1 MDPLCVVPARVQ
13 GLGLG
18 LPLALALLLF
28 CTDAL
33 AQSRRVFVNGQ
44 WLNDAQVA
52 GLARMNCSDIPDGSY
67 WLNTQ
72 TGAWGYAGNRQV
84 QGLLGDG
91 CSGSGSGNGNGNG
104 SGNGNGN
111 GSGNGNGNGNGNGG
125 GGGGDA
131 AVGRHGPY
139 ATLRRA
145 EEVANEYRAQG
156 YRAVAFHSGD
166 GYVVDVRR

>member
-1 MDPLCVVPARVQ
+1 MDPLGVVPARVQ

-52 GLARMNCSDIPDGSY
+52 GLARINCSDIPDGSY
-67 WLNTQ
+67 WLNGR
-72 TGAWGYAGNRQV
+72 TGAWGYAGNPQV
-84 QGLLGDG
+84 QGVIGEG
-91 CSGSGSGNGNGNG
+91 CRGAGNG
-104 SGNGNGN
+104 SG
-111 GSGNGNGNGNGNGG
+111 
-125 GGGGDA
+125 A
-131 AVGRHGPY
+131 GRHGPY
-139 ATLRRA
+139 ATMRRA

>member
-104 SGNGNGN
+104 
-111 GSGNGNGNGNGNGG
+111 NGNGG